1 MKKIFSIALCATAL
15 LACDKK
21 EYISNDPNANTQAPT
36 CYDVQDGKSDYHT
49 FFQPK
54 KAWVGDPMPFYD
66 NGKFHIFYL
75 YDQRPAPATFHPW
88 YSTTTTD
95 LVNYTDNGEA
105 IPCGADGSREDAL
118 GTGAIFKDGN
128 TYYAFYTGHNGD
140 LDPKEII
147 YWATSTDLKTWTKD
161 TQHSFRAPWGYDRNE
176 FRDPVV
182 FKEGSTY
189 KMLLST
195 RADIGSGVWRA
206 VVAQFTS
213 TDLKNWTK
221 DATTP
226 FFYTE
231 NSEDVFMVEC
241 PDVFTQGNYQ
251 YLIYSNI
258 KMRQVQYK
266 YRPIGATDWTTPA
279 QPNLDDIAF
288 YAGKTA
294 SDGTHRYIWGWIPTR
309 ETYSDGGA
317 YGWGGSLAVHQ
328 LVQNPDGTLNVKMP
342 AAFDSK
348 PAVSTSLGSV
358 ALDNNTRVFGRL
370 NKGFNKIVTKI
381 KANTATEFGLIFGA
395 CGSQLETY
403 QINLNLN
410 KQQLQL
416 NRVLKGGAT
425 TTIQQVKLPTSTS
438 KEYDVKVVQEGSAA
452 VVYINNTTAFSFR
465 SYRMNQ
471 NPWGIFANG
480 TANFQ
485 F

>member
-1 MKKIFSIALCATAL
+1 
-15 LACDKK
+15 
-21 EYISNDPNANTQAPT
+21 
-36 CYDVQDGKSDYHT
+36 
-49 FFQPK
+49 
-54 KAWVGDPMPFYD
+54 
-66 NGKFHIFYL
+66 
-75 YDQRPAPATFHPW
+75 
-88 YSTTTTD
+88 
-95 LVNYTDNGEA
+95 
-105 IPCGADGSREDAL
+105 
-118 GTGAIFKDGN
+118 
-128 TYYAFYTGHNGD
+128 
-140 LDPKEII
+140 
-147 YWATSTDLKTWTKD
+147 
-161 TQHSFRAPWGYDRNE
+161 
-176 FRDPVV
+176 
-182 FKEGSTY
+182 
-189 KMLLST
+189 MLIST

-206 VVAQFTS
+206 VIAQFTS
-213 TDLKNWTK
+213 TDLKNWIK
-221 DATTP
+221 DASNS
-226 FFYTE
+226 FFYIE

-258 KMRQVQYK
+258 KTRQVQYK
-266 YRPIGATDWTTPA
+266 YRAIGATNWTTPA
-279 QPNLDDIAF
+279 QPNIDDIAF

-309 ETYSDGGA
+309 EIFSDGGA

-348 PAVSTSLGSV
+348 PAVSTSLGNV

-370 NKGFNKIVTKI
+370 NKGFNKIATKI
-381 KANTATEFGLIFGA
+381 KANTATQFGLIFGA
-395 CGSQLETY
+395 CASQLETY
-403 QINLNLN
+403 QINLNLSEG
-410 KQQLQL
+410 KLQL

-425 TTIQQVKLPTSTS
+425 TTIQQAKLPISTS